1 MHGATAFTPPIMTVK
16 TRKPGWV
23 IGLDLGQANDFTAIT
38 VLDRTVET
46 VNGKITRRL
55 DLRHLQRLKLGTDY
69 PTQVEIVKKLV
80 AALPPRQNAPTLV
93 CDATGVGRPVIDLLR
108 KGGLTPIAVTISGG
122 VQEVDGGNFSWS
134 VPKRNLVSALQIA
147 LQSGQLKIARGL
159 AESETLVRE
168 LMAFKVRISAAGHDS
183 YSNDWREAP
192 HDDLVLSAA
201 LACWYSARAYD
212 GPRQFRHGLLSR

>member
-1 MHGATAFTPPIMTVK
+1 MLATTSFEPPIMAVS

-23 IGLDLGQANDFTAIT
+23 IGLDLGQANDFTAIS
-38 VLDRTVET
+38 VLDRTIET
-46 VNGKITRRL
+46 VNGKTTRRL
-55 DLRHLQRLKLGTDY
+55 DLRHLQRLKLGTSY
-69 PTQVEIVKKLV
+69 PDQVDIVRKIV
-80 AALPPRQNAPTLV
+80 AALPPRQHAPMLV
-93 CDATGVGRPVIDLLR
+93 CDATGTGRPVIDLLR

-147 LQSGQLKIARGL
+147 LQTGQLKIARGL

-201 LACWYSARAYD
+201 LACWYAARAYD
-212 GPRQFRHGLLSR
+212 GPRQFRTNLLNR